1 MPGSVIAAKGEPE
14 AGQEGT
20 SPFTWSQACPGG
32 SGGSGSCWGTQK
44 SQIDLPGR
52 AGTTAPRVSP
62 RSPHWPVTHG
72 CWFLCEQELAT
83 QEAALPTLCRGVRLP
98 FACQGV
104 SLLPFGTSLSPPK
117 WKQQAAGR
125 AVPTLCDDSQVSIF
139 QVSGA
144 DPALSIS
151 VHPLIMHTF
160 PWGPRGTLSQQPL
173 GSAVPA
179 THRDPLGVPE
189 SSYRWQRKCAK
200 PQKSSSLGSPELQ
213 APTHYPPP
221 ALS

>member
-1 MPGSVIAAKGEPE
+1 MAAGSSVNRNWQRRKLHFQHCAEEFACH
-14 AGQEGT
+14 
-20 SPFTWSQACPGG
+20 SPARECPCCPLARHCPLP
-32 SGGSGSCWGTQK
+32 SGSSRQ
-44 SQIDLPGR
+44 
-52 AGTTAPRVSP
+52 RV
-62 RSPHWPVTHG
+62 G
-72 CWFLCEQELAT
+72 Q
-83 QEAALPTLCRGVRLP
+83 
-98 FACQGV
+98 CQ
-104 SLLPFGTSLSPPK
+104 P
-117 WKQQAAGR
+117 
-125 AVPTLCDDSQVSIF
+125 LCDDSQVSIF

-160 PWGPRGTLSQQPL
+160 PWGPSGTLSQQPL

-213 APTHYPPP
+213 APTHCPPP